1 MIGSSLREN
10 GGSSIDNLI
19 IRGGRPLKG
28 EVNVSGA
35 KNAALPLMAA
45 SLLTEGELRLTNVPS
60 LGDVKTILTL
70 LQYLGVE
77 AESSRSSV
85 VLKAKTLKR
94 LEAPY
99 DLVRTM
105 RASVLTLGPL
115 LARFGRARVSLPGG
129 CAIGQ
134 RPIDLHLRA
143 LEKLGAQITLN
154 RGYVEAKAAR
164 LKGARIY
171 FDIQTVTGTEN
182 LMMAATLAKGVTIM
196 ENAACEP
203 EVVDL
208 ANLLNQMGAHIEG
221 AGTSTIIV
229 QGVEALQG
237 AFHQIIPDRIEAGTF
252 AVAAAISGGDILIR
266 DCCPAHL
273 EAVTAK
279 LQEAGVEIEANGA
292 SLRIRATGRPRT
304 VDVKTQPY
312 PGFAT
317 DMQAQMMALMCI
329 AEGRS
334 VITETVFE
342 NRFSH
347 VNELLRMGADI
358 KVVGNSAFVEGVPS
372 LSGAPVMATDL
383 RASASLVL
391 AGLAAR
397 GITTV
402 SRIYHLDRGYEAL
415 EQKLA
420 ALGADVERATL

>member
-1 MIGSSLREN
+1 
-10 GGSSIDNLI
+10 
-19 IRGGRPLKG
+19 
-28 EVNVSGA
+28 VSGA

-77 AESSRSSV
+77 AESGRSVV
-85 VLKAKTLKR
+85 VLKSKTLKC

-105 RASVLTLGPL
+105 RASVLILGPL
-115 LARFGRARVSLPGG
+115 LARFRRARVSLPGG

-134 RPIDLHLRA
+134 RPIDLHLRG

-154 RGYVEAKAAR
+154 EGYVEAKAAR

-182 LMMAATLAKGVTIM
+182 LMMAATLAKGVTIL

-203 EVVDL
+203 EVADL
-208 ANLLNQMGAHIEG
+208 ANLLNQMGAHVEG
-221 AGTSTIIV
+221 ASTSTIIV

-252 AVAAAISGGDILIR
+252 AVAAAIAGGNILIR
-266 DCCPAHL
+266 DCCPVHL

-358 KVVGNSAFVEGVPS
+358 KVVGNSAFVEGGPS
-372 LSGAPVMATDL
+372 LSGAQVMATDL

-391 AGLAAR
+391 AGLAAK
-397 GITTV
+397 GTTTV

-420 ALGADVERATL
+420 ALGADVERAIL